1 MLNDVAFIWLGLI
14 GSPDNISFFVLIPL
28 RFNARSLISFNCSL
42 RHVQTSPRL
51 IFLLPNINYWWKIKN
66 VLNLSFNL

>member
-1 MLNDVAFIWLGLI
+1 MLNDVPFIWLGLI

-28 RFNARSLISFNCSL
+28 RFNARPLISFNCSL

-51 IFLLPNINYWWKIKN
+51 ISKLLLEIGVSISNYDKGMC
-66 VLNLSFNL
+66 